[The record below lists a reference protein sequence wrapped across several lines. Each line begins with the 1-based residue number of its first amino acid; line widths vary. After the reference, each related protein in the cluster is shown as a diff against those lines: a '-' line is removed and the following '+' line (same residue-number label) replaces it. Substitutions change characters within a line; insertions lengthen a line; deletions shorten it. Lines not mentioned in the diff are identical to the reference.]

1 MLPFRHTIIIIAVYS
16 HAGVKLVSYTYDA
29 WGNFTTTYHN
39 SGSLTKAKNNP
50 FTYRGY
56 YFDSDLDFY
65 YLGTRYYDAKLG
77 RFINADSA
85 LYHSV
90 YGYNMF
96 IYCNNDPVN
105 YVDYTGES
113 AAAILTAA
121 GILAASDGPLPF
133 GDVLAG
139 VLLVVGSA
147 VIVADVL
154 IKTENAAEIIV
165 QAAEAQKAA
174 DDSPQSVTEPPATS
188 DDVKEADETIDDE
201 HKLPTISDPNSDK
214 HLYDKRGLK
223 QTRHYDSDGKAE
235 YDIDYRHPGD
245 GHKFPH
251 KHKWRWNGSKPKRS
265 GSIDIF

>member
-1 MLPFRHTIIIIAVYS
+1 
-16 HAGVKLVSYTYDA
+16 
-29 WGNFTTTYHN
+29 
-39 SGSLTKAKNNP
+39 
-50 FTYRGY
+50 
-56 YFDSDLDFY
+56 
-65 YLGTRYYDAKLG
+65 
-77 RFINADSA
+77 
-85 LYHSV
+85 
-90 YGYNMF
+90 MF

-174 DDSPQSVTEPPATS
+174 DDSPQSVLEFTFEKEDEVES
-188 DDVKEADETIDDE
+188 VDDSN
-201 HKLPTISDPNSDK
+201 ISLAKDYDPNPYRRAGEKKQNRENRNKSREKD
-214 HLYDKRGLK
+214 DWQPRNNKR
-223 QTRHYDSDGKAE
+223 DGKPAKPKS
-235 YDIDYRHPGD
+235 HTPSKK
-245 GHKFPH
+245 GHKKYFDVVE
-251 KHKWRWNGSKPKRS
+251 K
-265 GSIDIF
+265 IDIF